1 MAFQQCDIEC
11 SAYDSH
17 FPSLLTITLAA
28 FPLRASKQRFPFLVA
43 HDGAH
48 MRVWASHSVARSA
61 HWPPLVLALRPHW
74 RHPLRS
80 SESEERGSHVG
91 WGPVPGLAAFLNIAS
106 AYHPCSLRSSRSSSR
121 TARVTPRRVRQM
133 SQISPMERKPAS
145 RNPTRPMVPTML
157 ELSP

>member
-1 MAFQQCDIEC
+1 MQRIRQSFPEFVNNYVYCIP
-11 SAYDSH
+11 SAC
-17 FPSLLTITLAA
+17 IKAA
-28 FPLRASKQRFPFLVA
+28 LSVSCRPL
-43 HDGAH
+43 GAH
-48 MRVWASHSVARSA
+48 RRVWASHSVARSA

-74 RHPLRS
+74 RHPSRS